1 MRPECFSSLYLVNI
15 WILKLHLLHSL
26 FKNIFLNPK
35 IYKVNCNHTHFQ
47 LLFRQS
53 PPLTMFTFHI
63 LLSALVLSKTC
74 SAISPKPAVNIATI
88 CKGKNRKV
96 RRALV
101 SNCVALKK
109 IIQLTGEQKLE
120 ENARQP
126 VEPLRARHHQPAGA
140 DRQEDQTLGDLHHLQ
155 SSCPPDHRGG
165 GLRLP
170 GQQHHLE
177 NRVFGWEDF
186 LSGMT

>member
-1 MRPECFSSLYLVNI
+1 MGVNI

-63 LLSALVLSKTC
+63 LLSALVLGKSC

-96 RRALV
+96 SRNLKRMLGSLLNHSEHAIINLLV
-101 SNCVALKK
+101 LTDKKTKPWVISTISNL
-109 IIQLTGEQKLE
+109 L
-120 ENARQP
+120 ARQITEG
-126 VEPLRARHHQPAGA
+126 V
-140 DRQEDQTLGDLHHLQ
+140 
-155 SSCPPDHRGG
+155 
-165 GLRLP
+165 
-170 GQQHHLE
+170 
-177 NRVFGWEDF
+177 VFGYQDKKCQNKQIYNYPGI
-186 LSGMT
+186 LVKQKY